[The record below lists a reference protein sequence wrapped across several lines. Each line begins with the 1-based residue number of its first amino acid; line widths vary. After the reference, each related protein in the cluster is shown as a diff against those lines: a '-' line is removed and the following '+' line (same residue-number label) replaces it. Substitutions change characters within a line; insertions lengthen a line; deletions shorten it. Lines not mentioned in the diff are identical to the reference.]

1 MSLTETLQLV
11 TGELRNKTDI
21 LIEVNTTISTISDVL
36 FYINIGLVVLGAGL
50 CGVPTGQGEKEE
62 GNKQALDGGD
72 CRTKMSNDNFE
83 LALHRFSTVFIDS
96 TECIDTLL
104 TRVFTLVVIV
114 ILLLVVLIFIA
125 FLSLKNVWHRL
136 QKTIS
141 PKKYANCD

>member
-1 MSLTETLQLV
+1 MHSDTKSKAYRGLSDERGSSEKLKSERGCPDLRPTEDPEFTFTSSSAHFQ
-11 TGELRNKTDI
+11 
-21 LIEVNTTISTISDVL
+21 
-36 FYINIGLVVLGAGL
+36 
-50 CGVPTGQGEKEE
+50 
-62 GNKQALDGGD
+62 
-72 CRTKMSNDNFE
+72 
-83 LALHRFSTVFIDS
+83 ALHRFSTVFIDS